1 MNSAPWPV
9 TARRS
14 RWLRRLAGYVVGLA
28 LAWGVIAFVAQPLEV
43 DGISMEPLL
52 RAGDEV
58 LVWKGTRNFHEGEI
72 VVARPPS
79 LAGRSL
85 IKRIIAGPGRTL
97 AFVDGERWLDGV
109 PAPEPWLHAGEKAL
123 ASLAPVKL
131 SADQFFLAGDNRG
144 SSMDSRDPEIGPL
157 NRAEITGRAMLRL
170 WPPAG
175 WGRLDFTP
183 AAPQP
188 PLLRPGKSGAA

>member
-1 MNSAPWPV
+1 MNHAPSSAPS
-9 TARRS
+9 RRV
-14 RWLRRLAGYVVGLA
+14 RWLRRIAGYVIGLA
-28 LAWGVIAFVAQPLEV
+28 LAWGAIAFLAQPLEV

-58 LVWKGTRNFHEGEI
+58 LVWKGARNFREGEI
-72 VVARPPS
+72 VVARPPG

-85 IKRIIAGPGRTL
+85 IKRVIAGPGRTI

-109 PAPEPWLHAGEKAL
+109 PAPEPWLQPGEKDL
-123 ASLAPVKL
+123 ASLAPLLL

-144 SSMDSRDPEIGPL
+144 ASMDSRDPGIGPL
-157 NRAEITGRAMLRL
+157 NRAEIIGRAVLRL

-175 WGRLDFTP
+175 WGRLGVAP